1 MSMLHFVQQQLK
13 GSSCYAHALAAC
25 LSSLPCQQVAPP
37 SAGKLGR
44 TSEEVNCTA
53 AGGASN
59 TSCHCLPR
67 TQASHSWSARSQSCS
82 FSTCCRASV
91 PDSCREPCQGTSPM
105 FRTSMPAHII
115 SFPSIHQAR
124 DLSTSQAC
132 QTSQAAEAAA
142 SRQEPESGP
151 ARIYWDK
158 RHAGVYRADPRQEL
172 TINMLQDLFERLVQG
187 VGQPRRLRGKRSGLT
202 IVDAV
207 ASKDDGSF
215 SGGGFWSGIN
225 SLMKGSRDSPSD
237 RPHIQGLYM
246 YGGVG
251 CGKTML
257 MDLFVEAAPPELQ
270 VKRTHFHDFMLE
282 VHTKLRDFKCD
293 RDPLLR
299 VADSIAKNVRVL
311 AMDEFFVTDVADA
324 MILHRLF

>member
-1 MSMLHFVQQQLK
+1 MKKVGPLPSGFELTRNVALHAPDMCSGIL
-13 GSSCYAHALAAC
+13 STCHHA
-25 LSSLPCQQVAPP
+25 
-37 SAGKLGR
+37 
-44 TSEEVNCTA
+44 VNCTA

-91 PDSCREPCQGTSPM
+91 PDSCREPCQGTSPT
-105 FRTSMPAHII
+105 FRTGMPAHII

-172 TINMLQDLFERLVQG
+172 TINMLQVRWAIGSPVSPQG
-187 VGQPRRLRGKRSGLT
+187 CIKKGAFTEG
-202 IVDAV
+202 
-207 ASKDDGSF
+207 F
-215 SGGGFWSGIN
+215 SQN
-225 SLMKGSRDSPSD
+225 
-237 RPHIQGLYM
+237 Y
-246 YGGVG
+246 
-251 CGKTML
+251 
-257 MDLFVEAAPPELQ
+257 
-270 VKRTHFHDFMLE
+270 
-282 VHTKLRDFKCD
+282 
-293 RDPLLR
+293 
-299 VADSIAKNVRVL
+299 
-311 AMDEFFVTDVADA
+311 
-324 MILHRLF
+324 